1 MVTFLWKIIILG
13 QFFMDFFFMERGGTG
28 YPLNYSFSSKARY
41 IVLTHVF
48 VSIQNDPENSVKS
61 ALFLVLKCESKKE
74 TLIQNRE
81 GNLV

>member
-1 MVTFLWKIIILG
+1 MENYYFGPIFHAFFLNGK
-13 QFFMDFFFMERGGTG
+13 GGTG
-28 YPLNYSFSSKARY
+28 YPLDYSFSSKARY

-48 VSIQNDPENSVKS
+48 VLIQNDSENSVKS